1 MKLVIYHFKIES
13 QQFGKILF
21 FETRIDEKH
30 LDTQVQLE
38 IIKYPHDKSNERLE
52 LVGNYVGSQ
61 LMHAVRAHYGP
72 VAAVRSQI
80 RRRVVMR

>member
-13 QQFGKILF
+13 QKFGKILL

-30 LDTQVQLE
+30 LDTQVQLKVIE
-38 IIKYPHDKSNERLE
+38 DAHDESNERLE
-52 LVGNYVGSQ
+52 LVGNYDGGQ
-61 LMHAVRAHYGP
+61 LMHAARARHGP
-72 VAAVRSQI
+72 VAAVRGQI